1 MDTSFFAT
9 NIELVYICA
18 KEIIDIG
25 IYIHDINKSG
35 NGI

>member
-25 IYIHDINKSG
+25 MHTWYK
-35 NGI
+35 

>member
-25 IYIHDINKSG
+25 MYTWYK
-35 NGI
+35 

>member
-9 NIELVYICA
+9 NIELVYISA

-25 IYIHDINKSG
+25 IHTWYK
-35 NGI
+35 

>member
-9 NIELVYICA
+9 NIELVYICV

-25 IYIHDINKSG
+25 IHTWYK
-35 NGI
+35 